1 MTSRFDAIDLGSLS
15 IPDVIETIEYETLLQ
30 QRKDKAVALFA
41 EAGIMQDWD
50 PSLESD
56 PIVKQLQEA
65 AYREMVL
72 RQRIND
78 AARACML
85 AEATGTDLEGIA
97 ARYHVA
103 RRTIEEGDPTAIP
116 PVEPVMEGHASL
128 RTRTLLAFE
137 ALSVAGPE
145 GAYKYHALS
154 ADPLVGDVDVY
165 SPAPVE
171 VVVTVMTN
179 TATGI
184 PDQDVLDNVLSA
196 LTDED
201 VRPFTDL
208 VTVQAASSISY
219 SFIAVLTLYG
229 GPDAEVVRTASEDS
243 LTKFV
248 AGQKKLREPITLDG
262 LHKAAR
268 VTGVKKAVIFLS
280 DGTTPFAEITPARTQ
295 FALCTGFTV
304 QIGGQE

>member
-1 MTSRFDAIDLGSLS
+1 MTTRFDAIDLGSLS
-15 IPDVIETIEYETLLQ
+15 IPDVIETVDYETLLQ
-30 QRKDKAVALFA
+30 QRKDKAVELFA
-41 EAGIMQDWD
+41 KAGIMQDWD

-56 PIVKQLQEA
+56 PIVKQLEEA
-65 AYREMVL
+65 AFREMIL

-85 AEATGTDLEGIA
+85 AEATGADLEGIA

-103 RRTIEEGDPTAIP
+103 RQTIEPGDHSAIP
-116 PVEPVMEGHASL
+116 PVEPVMESNSSL
-128 RTRTLLAFE
+128 QTRTLLSFE

-154 ADPLVGDVDVY
+154 ADPLVSDVDVD

-179 TATGI
+179 TTTGV

-196 LTDED
+196 LTDND
-201 VRPFTDL
+201 VRPFTDK
-208 VTVQAASSISY
+208 VSVQAASAIDY
-219 SFIAVLTLYG
+219 AFQAVLTVYG
-229 GPDAEVVRTASEDS
+229 GPDAEVVRTASEES
-243 LTKFV
+243 LGEFV
-248 AGQKKLREPITLDG
+248 AGQQKLGEPITVDG

-268 VTGVKKAVIFLS
+268 VAGVKKVALLLS
-280 DGTTPFAEITPARTQ
+280 DGITPFSEITPTRTQ
-295 FALCTGFTV
+295 FPRCTGFSV
-304 QIGGQE
+304 QIGGEE

>member
-30 QRKDKAVALFA
+30 QRKDKARALFA

-85 AEATGTDLEGIA
+85 AEATGADLEGIA

-103 RRTIEEGDPTAIP
+103 RRTIEEGDLTAIP
-116 PVEPVMEGHASL
+116 PVEPVMESHASL

-154 ADPLVGDVDVY
+154 ADPLVGDVDVD

-171 VVVTVMTN
+171 VVITVMTN
-179 TATGI
+179 TDTGV

-196 LTDED
+196 LTDSD
-201 VRPFTDL
+201 VRPFTDK
-208 VTVQAASSISY
+208 VTVQAASAIDY
-219 SFIAVLTLYG
+219 AFVAILTVYG
-229 GPDAEVVRTASEDS
+229 GPDAEVVRTASEES
-243 LTKFV
+243 LSEFV
-248 AGQKKLREPITLDG
+248 SGQQRLGEPITLDG

-268 VTGVKKAVIFLS
+268 VAGVKKVDLMLG
-280 DGTTPFAEITPARTQ
+280 DGMTPFSEITPTRTQ
-295 FALCTGFTV
+295 FPRCTGFSV
-304 QIGGQE
+304 QIGGEA